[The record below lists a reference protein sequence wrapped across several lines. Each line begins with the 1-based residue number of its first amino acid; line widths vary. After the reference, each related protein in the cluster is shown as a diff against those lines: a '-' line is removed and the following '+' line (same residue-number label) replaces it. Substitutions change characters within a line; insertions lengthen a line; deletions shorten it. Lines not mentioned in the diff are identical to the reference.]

1 MAAEAAAGN
10 SEAFTNLLN
19 SVTQAQQEG
28 IQLQQG
34 LNEAKR
40 DFDAQSA
47 GLEMENAIS
56 SKVAS
61 LVSGMAQTIQ

>member
-10 SEAFTNLLN
+10 SGAFTNLLN

>member
-10 SEAFTNLLN
+10 TGAFTNLLN